1 MLMLF
6 RGDPSHAPP
15 RRILAAL
22 VVVATGALAAI
33 ACIPPGTYTLAPC
46 TETAT
51 PGDLQAKINAAG
63 SGAVICMDAGVFRG
77 SVLFQGKSGVTLRG
91 QGQKATVITGG
102 AVDGLLA
109 FHSQNLTF
117 QDFTL
122 SGGHPTDAYISN
134 SQNVAFQGVAAEGGG
149 IGVHFDAA
157 STGTITSSLI
167 HNVDADGLLVRNGS
181 AVRVDHSLIFDNGGA
196 GVSAVGAAATM
207 ALDTSVISHNA
218 GPGVFAGQVPCAPLP
233 GGRLDVPPCYLG
245 NPQAFVSG
253 IHVTLSATV
262 VQESGS
268 TGVVLFP
275 GTNATFSGNHIVNNR
290 LTGVF
295 VWGATLSS
303 QGDEFSGNEEHA
315 VELRAYPSP
324 LQPVLLSAVGTLTG
338 DDVHDSVVLA
348 ATRTLGGGV
357 LAQGAR
363 VDVINSRV
371 HNNRGIGISFVNGS
385 TGSAVNDQIY
395 DNRGSALCLSNAGAV
410 SVTGSSI
417 AGNASDAPGVC
428 RETT

>member
-1 MLMLF
+1 MLKFRPGVLLALF
-6 RGDPSHAPP
+6 V
-15 RRILAAL
+15 AAS
-22 VVVATGALAAI
+22 GAVAAI
-33 ACIPPGTYTLAPC
+33 GCIPPGTYTLAPC
-46 TETAT
+46 TETAA

-91 QGQKATVITGG
+91 QGQKSTVITGG
-102 AVDGLLA
+102 AVDGLLV
-109 FHSQNLTF
+109 FNSQNLTF

-122 SGGHPTDAYISN
+122 SGGHPTDAYVSN
-134 SQNVAFQGVAAEGGG
+134 SQNVALQGVAAEGGG
-149 IGVHFDAA
+149 IGVHFDAS

-167 HNVDADGLLVRNGS
+167 HNVETDGLLLRNGS
-181 AVRVDHSLIFDNGGA
+181 AVRVDHSLIFDNAGA
-196 GVSAVGAAATM
+196 GVSAVGGAGTIT
-207 ALDTSVISHNA
+207 LDTSIISHNG
-218 GPGVFAGQVPCAPLP
+218 GPGVFVGQVPCAPLP
-233 GGRLDVPPCYLG
+233 GGRLDVPSCYFG

-253 IHVTLSATV
+253 IHVTLNATV

-275 GTNATFSGNHIVNNR
+275 GTTAAFTGNHITNNR

-303 QGDEFSGNEEHA
+303 QGDEFAGNEEHA
-315 VELRAYPSP
+315 VEARAYPSP
-324 LQPVLLSAVGTLTG
+324 VQPALLPAVATLNA
-338 DDVHDSVVLA
+338 DDVRDSVVLP
-348 ATRTLGGGV
+348 ATGTLGGGV

-363 VDVINSRV
+363 LDVTNSRV

-395 DNRGSALCLSNAGAV
+395 DNRGSALCLSNAGTV
-410 SVTGSSI
+410 SVVGSSI
-417 AGNASDAPGVC
+417 ARNASDAPGVC
-428 RETT
+428 RETP